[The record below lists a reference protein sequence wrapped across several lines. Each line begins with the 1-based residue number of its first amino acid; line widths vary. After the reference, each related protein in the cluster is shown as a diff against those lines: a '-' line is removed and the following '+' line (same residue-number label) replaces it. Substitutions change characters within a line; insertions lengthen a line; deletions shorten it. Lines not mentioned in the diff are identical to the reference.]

1 MNETNHPSSLA
12 TCTLIQD
19 LLNVKDGGIYEAVV
33 NQKQR
38 LDAVVAE
45 CAAQKSV
52 IDAVVAV
59 ANQSQGISGWHLN
72 GDVAGW
78 GEILPEIYDIET
90 PNVTSALAEVEAK
103 AALPANWDDLLFNE
117 MNRRFE
123 LKRHDDDYLTNG
135 DTQIGVEFAIE
146 FIKQLL
152 EAR

>member
-1 MNETNHPSSLA
+1 MNETNHPSPLV

-19 LLNVKDGGIYEAVV
+19 FLGVKDGGIYEAVV
-33 NQKQR
+33 KQKQQ

-45 CAAQKSV
+45 CAAQKSI

-103 AALPANWDDLLFNE
+103 AID
-117 MNRRFE
+117 
-123 LKRHDDDYLTNG
+123 K
-135 DTQIGVEFAIE
+135 AIE
-146 FIKQLL
+146 CITSVMMHPEVSQVVNTLKMFVDVLEAFKKELL